1 MSTIFYFSIKFFSI
15 QNTLYQVF
23 VSSLTLECVSM
34 KGVGYLLIL
43 VEGLLELCHL
53 GKNCDKHTL
62 YIGIG
67 DVGIDDV
74 AVLVLACL
82 VAVVGLN
89 ITVATAL
96 SVEL

>member
-1 MSTIFYFSIKFFSI
+1 M
-15 QNTLYQVF
+15 VF
-23 VSSLTLECVSM
+23 VSLLTLDCVSM

-53 GKNCDKHTL
+53 GKHCDKHTL

-67 DVGIDDV
+67 DVYIDDIT
-74 AVLVLACL
+74 VLVIACL
-82 VAVVGLN
+82 VAVVGLK